1 MNKKILLPMLLL
13 AGIVAFS
20 SCSGKLKP
28 LAENYIKAEPQ
39 PLEAIGG
46 EVPVTINA
54 TFPAKWFNKKAVVKI
69 TPVLRYAGG
78 EAWGTTYTYQGEKV
92 SGNNQV
98 IPEKTGAN
106 VTMTSAFKFKPVMKK
121 SELYLTFEA
130 KIKNKTV
137 KLPDVKIGEGVIATS
152 ALANAGT
159 ASAAIA
165 ADKFQRIIKE
175 AHNAN
180 IMFLI
185 QQAELRSNQ
194 LNSMEIKEWK
204 ELVKNANET
213 PNQNVEV
220 EISAYASPDGTMSLN
235 TALSE
240 KREKNTNKYLSGEFK
255 KGKIDAPISARY
267 TAEDWEGFKELVEK
281 SNIQDKDLVL
291 RVLEMYS
298 DPEQRDQEIK
308 NMSSVFS
315 VLAEEILPKLRRSRL
330 TANIEIIG
338 KSDEEISNLV
348 ASNPGALN
356 VEEILYAA
364 TLTPDL
370 SQKAAIYKKTA
381 ELYPKDYRAYNN
393 IGMLLFE
400 QGDLDGAK
408 KMFDK
413 AAQVSPST
421 PETYMNLGLI
431 SLVNGD
437 KAKAQQYF
445 GNAAG
450 VAELNEALGVLYL
463 EQGEYAKAVNAFG
476 AVKSNNA
483 ALAQILTKDYS
494 KAQATLNAID
504 ADQAD
509 ATTDYL
515 KAIVAARTN
524 NVDGVVS
531 NLKAAILKDR
541 SMAKEAA
548 SDLEFAKF
556 ATNSAFSSLVK

>member
-1 MNKKILLPMLLL
+1 
-13 AGIVAFS
+13 
-20 SCSGKLKP
+20 
-28 LAENYIKAEPQ
+28 
-39 PLEAIGG
+39 
-46 EVPVTINA
+46 
-54 TFPAKWFNKKAVVKI
+54 
-69 TPVLRYAGG
+69 
-78 EAWGTTYTYQGEKV
+78 
-92 SGNNQV
+92 
-98 IPEKTGAN
+98 
-106 VTMTSAFKFKPVMKK
+106 
-121 SELYLTFEA
+121 
-130 KIKNKTV
+130 
-137 KLPDVKIGEGVIATS
+137 
-152 ALANAGT
+152 
-159 ASAAIA
+159 
-165 ADKFQRIIKE
+165 
-175 AHNAN
+175 
-180 IMFLI
+180 
-185 QQAELRSNQ
+185 
-194 LNSMEIKEWK
+194 
-204 ELVKNANET
+204 
-213 PNQNVEV
+213 VEV

-240 KREKNTNKYLSGEFK
+240 KREKNTNNYLSREFK

-370 SQKAAIYKKTA
+370 SQKAAIYKKTT

-476 AVKSNNA
+476 PVKTNNA